1 MSAREI
7 ARVIYAPHK
16 AFKEIIK
23 NPRYLGP
30 LLIMVLFVIANIG
43 LGYVRLSKSYI
54 DQTVPDSSEKDKWT
68 ENSAFWISSASITN
82 NTVDYI
88 SGTDDI
94 SGVDYYGNNSI
105 EFQAVSN
112 SIWMQLNISSTPV
125 NCSGVEGYQNLT
137 FRIKMVSV
145 EKPSNV
151 SLYLFSTSPED
162 NFYYN
167 LTEQLK
173 ELNIWNNITVSV
185 GPGSHGWKNNTINAN
200 WGNITGLGLNLT
212 WPRELNIVLLVD
224 GLFFHGFYK
233 SSIEIKSLYLVT
245 YPISAFMQFII
256 QWVLLGGV
264 LFLVP
269 KVFKLSTVWKTLL
282 IVAGFALVV
291 LFVQTIVFTVASLVW
306 SDFFIPLEFLGG
318 VSGEW
323 EKAYMQSFSP
333 FYNILW
339 YIDKVMWV
347 WIIVLCTIALKNA
360 LEISW
365 LKSGFIAI
373 LSYLLY
379 IFVLSLLAPG
389 TVLL

>member
-1 MSAREI
+1 MSIRQVAK
-7 ARVIYAPHK
+7 VIYAPHK
-16 AFKEIIK
+16 AFKEIIQ

-43 LGYVRLSKSYI
+43 FGYVWLSKRYI
-54 DQTVPDSSEKDKWT
+54 DQTVPDLSEKDKWT
-68 ENSAFWISSASITN
+68 ENCAFWNSSASITN

-88 SGTDDI
+88 NGT
-94 SGVDYYGNNSI
+94 YYGNTSI

-112 SIWMQLNISSTPV
+112 SIWMQLDISSTPV
-125 NCSGVEGYQNLT
+125 NCSGVGGYQNLT

-162 NFYYN
+162 SFYYN

-173 ELNIWNNITVSV
+173 ELNVWNNITVSI
-185 GPGSHGWKNNTINAN
+185 GPKSQGWKNNTVNAN
-200 WGNITGLGLNLT
+200 WGNITGLGLNFT

-233 SSIEIKSLYLVT
+233 PSIEINSLYLVT
-245 YPISAFMQFII
+245 YPINAFMQFII
-256 QWVLLGGV
+256 QWVLLGGM

-282 IVAGFALVV
+282 IVAGFALVI

-306 SDFFIPLEFLGG
+306 PDFFISLEFLGE
-318 VSGEW
+318 VPGEW
-323 EKAYMQSFSP
+323 EKAYMQTFSP
-333 FYNILW
+333 FYTLLW

-365 LKSGFIAI
+365 PKSCLIAI
-373 LSYLLY
+373 SSYLLY
-379 IFVLSLLAPG
+379 IFVLLLLAPG
-389 TVLL
+389 VVLL